1 MRLQDKHSIK
11 NTRAKIRQVTML
23 GMMLAMVVALSALEH
38 ALPPIPGLP
47 PGMRLGL
54 SNVVVMYA
62 IFFVGW
68 RQAALL
74 AVLKSLFV
82 MTIRGGVAG
91 LLSFSG
97 GMLSVLGIIALSFLF
112 GAGVSY
118 LALSVT
124 GAILHNA
131 GQIAVASALLGM
143 SGRLVLFYLP
153 VLIVAGVIMG
163 IVTGTLLRVIMPLFS
178 RQKGWER

>member
-1 MRLQDKHSIK
+1 MTRLQDKQ
-11 NTRAKIRQVTML
+11 TGAKIRQITLL
-23 GMMLAMVVALSALEH
+23 GMMLAMIVALAALEH
-38 ALPPIPGLP
+38 ALPPLPGLP

-68 RQAALL
+68 RQAVLL

-82 MTIRGGVAG
+82 MVIRGGVAA

-97 GMLSVLGIIALSFLF
+97 GMLSVVGMIAISFLL

-118 LALSVT
+118 LALSIA

-131 GQIAVASALLGM
+131 AQMAVAAALLGM

-153 VLIVAGVIMG
+153 VLIVAGLVMG
-163 IVTGTLLRVIMPLFS
+163 TVTGTLLRVVMPVFS
-178 RQKGWER
+178 RRP